1 MATGRPRTFDNTEA
15 LKSALQVFWQKG
27 YEGTSLSDLT
37 EAMKIN
43 RSSLYATFGSKE
55 QLFNQALDLY
65 FEGPPKL
72 TSAAFNES
80 TARAVAERFLHV
92 TADSVTNPSTPRG
105 CLTIR
110 GAIACG
116 EDAESVRQELVSRRV
131 ESEMALRHRF
141 EQAKSP
147 GDLPAGSDPAALA
160 RYIMTIAEGMS
171 IRAADGSTREE
182 LQDVI
187 DIAMQAWPT

>member
-15 LKSALQVFWQKG
+15 LERALQVFWEKG
-27 YEGTSLSDLT
+27 YEGASLSDLT

-72 TSAAFNES
+72 TSAAFNEP
-80 TARAVAERFLHV
+80 TARAVVDKLLNV
-92 TADSVTNPSTPRG
+92 TADSVTNPSTPKG

-116 EDAESVRQELVSRRV
+116 EDADVIRQELTSRRV
-131 ESEMALRHRF
+131 GTEMALRHRF
-141 EQAKSP
+141 EQAKSV
-147 GDLPAGSDPAALA
+147 GDLPAGSNPAALA
-160 RYIMTIAEGMS
+160 RYIMTVTEGMS
-171 IRAADGSTREE
+171 IRAADGSTRDE

-187 DIAMQAWPT
+187 DLAMQAWPS

>member
-15 LKSALQVFWQKG
+15 LKSALQVFWEKG
-27 YEGTSLSDLT
+27 YEGSSLSDLT

-72 TSAAFNES
+72 TGAAFNET
-80 TARAVAERFLHV
+80 TARAVVERLLNV
-92 TADSVTNPSTPRG
+92 TADSVTNPSTPKG

-116 EDAESVRQELVSRRV
+116 EDAEVIRQELTSRRV
-131 ESEMALRHRF
+131 ETEMALRHRF
-141 EQAKSP
+141 EEAKSA

-160 RYIMTIAEGMS
+160 RYIMTITEGMS
-171 IRAADGSTREE
+171 IRAADGSTRDE

-187 DIAMQAWPT
+187 DITMQAWPS

>member
-15 LKSALQVFWQKG
+15 LKSALQVFWEKG
-27 YEGTSLSDLT
+27 YEGASLSDLT

-72 TSAAFNES
+72 TSAAFNEP
-80 TARAVAERFLHV
+80 TARAVVEKLLNV
-92 TADSVTNPSTPRG
+92 TADSVTNPSYPKG

-116 EDAESVRQELVSRRV
+116 EDADMIRQELTSRRV
-131 ESEMALRHRF
+131 ETELALRRRF
-141 EQAKSP
+141 EQAESA
-147 GDLPAGSDPAALA
+147 GDLPAGSNPAALA
-160 RYIMTIAEGMS
+160 RYIMTISEGMS
-171 IRAADGSTREE
+171 IRAADGSTRDE

-187 DIAMQAWPT
+187 ELTMKAWPS

>member
-15 LKSALQVFWQKG
+15 LKSALQVFWEKG
-27 YEGTSLSDLT
+27 YEGASLSDLT

-72 TSAAFNES
+72 TSAAFNEP
-80 TARAVAERFLHV
+80 TARAVVERFLNV
-92 TADSVTNPSTPRG
+92 TADSVTNPSNPKG

-116 EDAESVRQELVSRRV
+116 EDAEVIRQVLTSLRV
-131 ESEMALRHRF
+131 ETEMTLRHRF
-141 EQAKSP
+141 EQAKSA
-147 GDLPAGSDPAALA
+147 GDLPAGSNPAALA
-160 RYIMTIAEGMS
+160 RYIMTVTEGMS
-171 IRAADGSTREE
+171 IRAADGSTRDE

-187 DIAMQAWPT
+187 ELTMQAWPS